1 MDIRIGNDVRM
12 ILTLRGPQDY
22 DSSNI
27 KQLRCYLINTS
38 KPEHCECDGKCP
50 IPRRFPNEPFPQ
62 FYTPTPYT
70 LHGCGKPCYHV
81 YPYNSK
87 RRYDAYSCGF
97 HDYHYWD
104 GYRGFGLVPGKFS
117 ADPGYNM
124 PLLPCGP
131 CDCKKKCPQA
141 PMDFLAPY
149 KILEEKNKIEVY
161 FPAQDQFQAGSYK
174 LVVTAVIWESGWGRT
189 NLHTYTMD
197 YGIVFDLVD
206 EGGESGNITID
217 VDTNQIE
224 GHQVVGLSMP
234 NTTVAIWSQSILP
247 INMPDVNNNPY
258 RINCTLSSG
267 IIKQYDGDPEKWP
280 YDKLSF
286 ESSNPSI
293 LSVDERGT
301 LIAAH
306 VEEDTSVN
314 VQVWNSELPATVM
327 TFTVIVKPAIKG
339 YIGFST
345 ASSAAAVD
353 LETLTAV
360 DSVYGNKDVTNS
372 IYGAYLWIVSPT
384 PVTDIDGGNFDVPF
398 ESMGMLNNLY
408 YYKSANALIECSFDI
423 TIK

>member
-1 MDIRIGNDVRM
+1 M

-22 DSSNI
+22 DSQNI

-38 KPEHCECDGKCP
+38 KPECDECKGGCP

-87 RRYDAYSCGF
+87 RRYDAFGCGF

-141 PMDFLAPY
+141 PTDFLAPY

-234 NTTVAIWSQSILP
+234 NTTVAVWSQSILP

-314 VQVWNSELPATVM
+314 VQVWNSELPATAM

-339 YIGFST
+339 YVGFST
-345 ASSAAAVD
+345 ATDASSVD
-353 LETLTAV
+353 LETLTSY
-360 DSVYGNKDVTNS
+360 DSIYGNKNVTNS

-398 ESMGMLNNLY
+398 EDVPFESMGQLNNLY